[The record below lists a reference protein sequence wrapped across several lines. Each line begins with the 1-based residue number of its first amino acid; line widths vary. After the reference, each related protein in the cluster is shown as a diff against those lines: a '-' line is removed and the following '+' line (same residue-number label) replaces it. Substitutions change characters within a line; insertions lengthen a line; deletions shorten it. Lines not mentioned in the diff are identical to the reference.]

1 MGQIAVFVFLFL
13 AEVLVPGLQTA
24 RADVLESYVTA
35 GKMEITRDADGIVG
49 TVDSQV
55 IFRTEQSRTHAALHL
70 VQFNAGTPVLVD
82 LSELLVRYRG
92 LELVDTA
99 HIEFEAGEQLPFP
112 DLQGPLLV
120 SAVGEL
126 LYVALPEHE
135 LLFIVETD

>member
-1 MGQIAVFVFLFL
+1 MGQFAVFVFLFL

-35 GKMEITRDADGIVG
+35 GQIGITRDADGIVG
-49 TVDSQV
+49 TVDSRV

-70 VQFNAGTPVLVD
+70 VQFNAQTPVLVD
-82 LSELLVRYRG
+82 LSDVLVRYRA
-92 LELVDTA
+92 LELVDTV
-99 HIEFEAGEQLPFP
+99 HIEFETGEMLPFP

-126 LYVALPEHE
+126 LYVALPGHE
-135 LLFIVETD
+135 LLYIIEID